1 MTHDLGGKVVIVTG
15 GSSGIGA
22 AIARRLARAGAK
34 VTISY
39 SRNAEGADRLANA
52 MTAEGRTIAARQ
64 ADHDDP
70 EAAAACVNSVVRQEG
85 RLDIPI
91 NNAAVGK
98 PAPLQDVTTATA
110 ERQFRINLIAPLMAV
125 RAAAP
130 HLAASGDCV
139 VSVSSINAQN
149 PVPGASVYC
158 ATKAA
163 LEALTKS
170 LARELGPSGVR
181 VNAVAPGPVE
191 TPMLARA
198 LPSGQRAAVMAHTPL
213 GRIGDPEDIAATV
226 MFLAGP
232 GATWIT
238 GAILPCSGGLS

>member
-1 MTHDLGGKVVIVTG
+1 MARDFSSKVVLVTG

-22 AIARRLARAGAK
+22 AIARRFARAGAK

-39 SRNAEGADRLANA
+39 SSNSKGADQLVNA
-52 MTAEGRTIAARQ
+52 VTVKVYSIAARQ

-70 EAAAACVNSVVRQEG
+70 EAAAAFVESTVRKEG
-85 RLDIPI
+85 RVDILI

-98 PAPLQDVTTATA
+98 PALLKDVTTATA
-110 ERQFRINLIAPLMAV
+110 ERQFRIEVIAPRMAI

-130 HLAASGDCV
+130 HLAASGGCV
-139 VSVSSINAQN
+139 VSVSSINAQK
-149 PVPGASVYC
+149 PVLGGSVYC

-170 LARELGPSGVR
+170 FACELGPSGVR
-181 VNAVAPGPVE
+181 VNAVAPGPTE
-191 TPMLARA
+191 IPILARP
-198 LPSGQRAAVMAHTPL
+198 LPLEQRAAVMAHTPL

-226 MFLAGP
+226 TFLAGP
-232 GATWIT
+232 GAAWRT
-238 GAILPCSGGLS
+238 GAVLPCSGGLS